1 MTFTLRQTT
10 DFVDWLTALRD
21 KRARARIL
29 LRLERLENGNRGLY
43 KSVGEGIL
51 EIKVDYGPGYR
62 LYFMQRG
69 DALIVLLCGGD
80 KRTQRK
86 DIERARSLAKTWEE
100 TDVTQN
106 DDLEN
111 D

>member
-1 MTFTLRQTT
+1 MDR
-10 DFVDWLTALRD
+10 
-21 KRARARIL
+21 
-29 LRLERLENGNRGLY
+29 
-43 KSVGEGIL
+43 
-51 EIKVDYGPGYR
+51 GYR